1 MGLCYTNE
9 RGKFLYLAPHHGAW
23 TILETAIENNHAG
36 TQLLRNQSV
45 WLQILGSDNWREVY
59 PLAVMHDSR
68 CLLVSKAEGGSAS
81 TEMYPFSEVLPA
93 SPLGAYFLLFAG
105 PLLVPCKKHRYFP
118 SVCLQLSVARTLF
131 RWSAS
136 TGMTQI
142 ILVRGQALRLNPG
155 YCVLN
160 LISEPARAKRGS
172 WATSVRQRGLCT
184 RRCIYST
191 RVTSRTEQVSPVPTL
206 GRI

>member
-1 MGLCYTNE
+1 MKRCFVTGFQHDVLKNMTSDSGCSDEEPLLVVSSLDAEFDGVYVYQEGMSSMGLCYTNE

-36 TQLLRNQSV
+36 TQLLRKQSV
-45 WLQILGSDNWREVY
+45 WLQILGSDNWRETY

-105 PLLVPCKKHRYFP
+105 PLLVPCKNIDTFPRCVYNFP
-118 SVCLQLSVARTLF
+118 S
-131 RWSAS
+131 
-136 TGMTQI
+136 
-142 ILVRGQALRLNPG
+142 
-155 YCVLN
+155 
-160 LISEPARAKRGS
+160 
-172 WATSVRQRGLCT
+172 
-184 RRCIYST
+184 
-191 RVTSRTEQVSPVPTL
+191 PVHCSG
-206 GRI
+206 GRHQQG